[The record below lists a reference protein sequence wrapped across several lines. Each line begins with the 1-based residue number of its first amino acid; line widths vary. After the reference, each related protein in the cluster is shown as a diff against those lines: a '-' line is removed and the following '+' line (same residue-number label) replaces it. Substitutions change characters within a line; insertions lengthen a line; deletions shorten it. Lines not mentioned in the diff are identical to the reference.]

1 MGGKNKM
8 YLKFILLIAS
18 LLLVCIAS
26 SDSKIIPVFRNRKL
40 ILSVLQVNEGEEGEI
55 HTRKE
60 KQISVNFSR
69 SPPAK
74 GWICC
79 DD

>member
-1 MGGKNKM
+1 MN
-8 YLKFILLIAS
+8 LKFFLLIAS

-26 SDSKIIPVFRNRKL
+26 SCSAVIPVFRNRKL
-40 ILSVLQVNEGEEGEI
+40 INEGEDGEI

-79 DD
+79 ND

>member
-1 MGGKNKM
+1 MN
-8 YLKFILLIAS
+8 LKFFLLIAS

-26 SDSKIIPVFRNRKL
+26 SCSAVIPVFRNRKL
-40 ILSVLQVNEGEEGEI
+40 INEGEDGEI

>member
-1 MGGKNKM
+1 MN
-8 YLKFILLIAS
+8 LKFFLLIAS

-26 SDSKIIPVFRNRKL
+26 SCSAVIPVFRNRKL
-40 ILSVLQVNEGEEGEI
+40 SNVLQVNEGEDGEI